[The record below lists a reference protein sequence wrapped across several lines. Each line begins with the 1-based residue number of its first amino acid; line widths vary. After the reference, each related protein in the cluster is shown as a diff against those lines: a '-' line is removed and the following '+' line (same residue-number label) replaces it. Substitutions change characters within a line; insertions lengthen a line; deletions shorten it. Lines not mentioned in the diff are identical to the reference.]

1 MKENKLRIGYA
12 ISTLALTIIEVI
24 IALYVHDNFV
34 RPYIGD
40 VLVVIV
46 VYCVVRIIV
55 PLKYRL
61 LPLYVFI
68 FAGGVE
74 LLQYFDFVTKFGLD
88 NNFFLKTLIGSV
100 FDVKDIV
107 CYAVGGIVLGIY
119 EIVMRKYMKKKKLII
134 VLIIFA
140 IIISSPFVWY
150 YAIGPR
156 YCSDG
161 VSNERCLY
169 YKFNVYHSLEFI
181 DKSDSLENYG
191 ITLKRQVTDT
201 YIKEWWY
208 LATDKNGDEI
218 IVVEYID
225 HSVVF
230 KK

>member
-119 EIVMRKYMKKKKLII
+119 EIVMRKYMKKKKMKRIWKTALLI
-134 VLIIFA
+134 LISMA
-140 IIISSPFVWY
+140 VP
-150 YAIGPR
+150 
-156 YCSDG
+156 
-161 VSNERCLY
+161 
-169 YKFNVYHSLEFI
+169 
-181 DKSDSLENYG
+181 
-191 ITLKRQVTDT
+191 
-201 YIKEWWY
+201 
-208 LATDKNGDEI
+208 
-218 IVVEYID
+218 
-225 HSVVF
+225 
-230 KK
+230 